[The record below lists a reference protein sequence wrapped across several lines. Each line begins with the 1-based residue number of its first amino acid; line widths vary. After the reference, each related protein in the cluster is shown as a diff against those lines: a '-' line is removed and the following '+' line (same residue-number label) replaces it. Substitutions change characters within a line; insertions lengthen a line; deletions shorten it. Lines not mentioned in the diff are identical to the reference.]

1 MENLKIIIADD
12 HDIVRFGISSVLQGE
27 EDIDV
32 VGEASD
38 GSSTID
44 LYRKLKPDVAL
55 IDITMPGKDGIETT
69 KDLLK
74 EFPDAKILMLTMHMD
89 EEYLSKSI
97 KAGALGYLLKNCEK
111 KELLEGV
118 RAAAEGKKVFSTAI
132 SRLITE
138 SYVSNIKEGHENKSV
153 PKKSAHLT
161 KREQEILGLIAEG
174 LTSQEIASKLVIS
187 PRTVETHRANLLQK
201 LDIKNTAGLVRYAIE
216 NGHLNS

>member
-1 MENLKIIIADD
+1 MEKIKVIIADD
-12 HDIVRFGISSVLQGE
+12 HDIVRFGISSVLQSAK
-27 EDIDV
+27 DIDV

-38 GSSTID
+38 GDETLE
-44 LYRKLKPDVAL
+44 LYKKFKPDVAL
-55 IDITMPGKDGIETT
+55 IDITMPGKSGIETT
-69 KDLLK
+69 EALLK
-74 EFPDAKILMLTMHMD
+74 ESPDAKILILTMHMD
-89 EEYLSKSI
+89 ETYLSKSI

-111 KELLEGV
+111 DELLEGV

-138 SYVSNIKEGHENKSV
+138 SYVSNLKDSQDRKPA
-153 PKKSAHLT
+153 PKKETHLT
-161 KREQEILGLIAEG
+161 KREQQILGLIAEG
-174 LTSQEIASKLVIS
+174 LTSQEIANKLTIS